1 MTRRRLTVVLGSAAL
16 AVVGSLAAAHGLL
29 VRSGATCPRAPSVVA
44 LEEQRQQAL
53 PKLRGEAA
61 APSKEALGFVLGVAT
76 RTSLVATRV
85 AAGDACETELEG
97 ALVTCEGSQGELVAR
112 FDPSGALV
120 GADLMRYVADVEDAA
135 VLFRER
141 AAAEALQFGTP
152 SQSWGSSSSSY
163 LAEPLRQV
171 GVAYRFV
178 DVAVDLSATHLGPG
192 RIAVR
197 EQVRSIPRQTARG
210 G

>member
-1 MTRRRLTVVLGSAAL
+1 MTRRRLVVLLGSAL

-29 VRSGATCPRAPSVVA
+29 VRSGAACPRATSAVA
-44 LEEQRQQAL
+44 LEAQRQEAL
-53 PKLRGEAA
+53 PRLRGEVA

-76 RTSLVATRV
+76 RTSFVATCE
-85 AAGDACETELEG
+85 AAGDHCETELEG

-120 GADLMRYVADVEDAA
+120 GADLMRYVADAEGAA
-135 VLFRER
+135 ILFREL
-141 AAAEALQFGTP
+141 AAAEALRFGTP